1 MDTRLDGW
9 TGGLE
14 GKLSV
19 YGWVVNSKMEPHG
32 MGGRA
37 TGGLVVAQMNNLSF
51 HLQIACS
58 ASLSKIVL

>member
-1 MDTRLDGW
+1 MDTRLDRW

-19 YGWVVNSKMEPHG
+19 YGWVVNSE

-37 TGGLVVAQMNNLSF
+37 TGALEL
-51 HLQIACS
+51 HR
-58 ASLSKIVL
+58 